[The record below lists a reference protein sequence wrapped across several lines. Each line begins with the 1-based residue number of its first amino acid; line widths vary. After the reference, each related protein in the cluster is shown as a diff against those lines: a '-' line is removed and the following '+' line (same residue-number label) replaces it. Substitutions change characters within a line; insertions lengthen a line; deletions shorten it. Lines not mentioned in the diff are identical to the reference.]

1 MLALIEPERFGANTG
16 PAKVCFQW
24 AQHDMY
30 ISRNSRDYFTAV
42 DDPRGQKWYFAS
54 HEFNDAE
61 SKSDHT
67 SWLMHTLK
75 LNTH

>member
-1 MLALIEPERFGANTG
+1 MDTARHVYQPEG
-16 PAKVCFQW
+16 
-24 AQHDMY
+24 
-30 ISRNSRDYFTAV
+30 SRDYFTAV
-42 DDPRGQKWYFAS
+42 DGPKGQKWYFTS
-54 HEFNDAE
+54 YEFNDAE